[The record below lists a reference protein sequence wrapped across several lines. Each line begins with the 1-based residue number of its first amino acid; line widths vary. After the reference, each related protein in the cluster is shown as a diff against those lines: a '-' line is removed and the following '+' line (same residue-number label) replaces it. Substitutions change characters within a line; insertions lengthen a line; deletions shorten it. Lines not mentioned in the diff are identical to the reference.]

1 MMKKSLIFVA
11 SAIAIV
17 LLSVPGKAKAQVAFG
32 GTVRGPHGSF
42 SIGVGGPFVPV
53 VGAYVPRPYVEQVYL
68 SPDYGY
74 GFVYDS
80 RWVPC
85 RRYGS
90 RWVIAGDPFVY
101 GRPFVRDYGYRN
113 YGYRNY
119 GYIQPYR
126 SYGRGFARRDWDD
139 RRFRRDRDDRQF
151 RRDRDDRHSRRDRND
166 RRW

>member
-11 SAIAIV
+11 SVIAIV
-17 LLSVPGKAKAQVAFG
+17 LVSGPGTAKAQVAFG

-42 SIGVGGPFVPV
+42 SIGVGGPFAPV

-85 RRYGS
+85 RLSGS
-90 RWVIAGDPFVY
+90 RWIISGSPFAY
-101 GRPFVRDYGYRN
+101 GRPLVRAYGYRN
-113 YGYRNY
+113 YGQRYV
-119 GYIQPYR
+119 QPYR
-126 SYGRGFARRDWDD
+126 SYGRGFARRDRDD
-139 RRFRRDRDDRQF
+139 RRFQRDRDDHR
-151 RRDRDDRHSRRDRND
+151 SRRDRND

>member
-1 MMKKSLIFVA
+1 MMKKSLFFVA

-17 LLSVPGKAKAQVAFG
+17 LLSVPGTAKAPVAFG

-53 VGAYVPRPYVEQVYL
+53 VGAYVPQPFIEQVYL

-74 GFVYDS
+74 GFEYDS

-90 RWVIAGDPFVY
+90 RWIISGSPFVY
-101 GRPFVRDYGYRN
+101 GRPIVRN

-119 GYIQPYR
+119 GQRYVQPYR
-126 SYGRGFARRDWDD
+126 SYGRGFARRDFDD
-139 RRFRRDRDDRQF
+139 RRSRSDRDGRQ
-151 RRDRDDRHSRRDRND
+151 SRGHRGD

>member
-11 SAIAIV
+11 SVIAIV
-17 LLSVPGKAKAQVAFG
+17 LLSVPGSAKAQVAFG

-53 VGAYVPRPYVEQVYL
+53 VGAYVPRPFVEQVYL

-74 GFVYDS
+74 GFEYDS
-80 RWVPC
+80 RWIPC

-90 RWVIAGDPFVY
+90 RWIIAGSPLVY
-101 GRPFVRDYGYRN
+101 GRSFVRDTGYRNYGYRN

-119 GYIQPYR
+119 GYRSVQPYR
-126 SYGRGFARRDWDD
+126 YSYSGRAFA
-139 RRFRRDRDDRQF
+139 
-151 RRDRDDRHSRRDRND
+151 RRDRDDRHFRRDRDDHRSGRGRND

>member
-17 LLSVPGKAKAQVAFG
+17 LLSVPGTAKAQVAFG

-42 SIGVGGPFVPV
+42 SIGVGPFVPV
-53 VGAYVPRPYVEQVYL
+53 VGAYVPQPFVEQVYL

-90 RWVIAGDPFVY
+90 RWIISGSPFVY
-101 GRPFVRDYGYRN
+101 GRPIVRDYGYRN
-113 YGYRNY
+113 YGHRYV
-119 GYIQPYR
+119 QPYR
-126 SYGRGFARRDWDD
+126 SYGHGSARRDWDD
-139 RRFRRDRDDRQF
+139 RRSRRDRDDRRF
-151 RRDRDDRHSRRDRND
+151 GRD